1 MYAKVIKYI
10 MWALLAICVA
20 IVGWGVLAGLT
31 SNEALPIDVLLYW
44 SYALIAIAILAIV
57 VIGIYV
63 TAKNGVKG
71 LIKLAAV
78 VVGACVLVGIAYVL
92 APASSVPVT
101 GIEPTFGQLKL
112 TDTVLNLTYFT
123 CGVSI
128 LVILFSA
135 IANAVRK

>member
-1 MYAKVIKYI
+1 MYAQIIKYV
-10 MWALLAICVA
+10 MWALLAISVVL
-20 IVGWGVLAGLT
+20 IGWGAIAGLT
-31 SNEALPIDVLLYW
+31 SNDALPIDVMLYW
-44 SYALIAIAILAIV
+44 SYALIAIALLAIV

-63 TAKNGVKG
+63 TAKNGAKG

-78 VVGACVLVGIAYVL
+78 VVGFCVLVGIAYVL
-92 APASSVPVT
+92 APATAVPVT
-101 GIEPTFGQLKL
+101 GIEPTFGDLKL